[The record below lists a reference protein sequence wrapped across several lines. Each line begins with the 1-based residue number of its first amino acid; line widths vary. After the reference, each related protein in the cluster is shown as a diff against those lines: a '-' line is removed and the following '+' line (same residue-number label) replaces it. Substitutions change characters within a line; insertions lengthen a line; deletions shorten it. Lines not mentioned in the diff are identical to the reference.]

1 MSNIVLFLK
10 DNIIDI
16 TLILI
21 LIYPVIKGF
30 LFKFSSKS
38 LKNDIE
44 EATSYTSF
52 IIGTILGV
60 IITKGIF
67 IRHESGIYSK
77 LYNIIPKNLISML
90 ENKPILVYL
99 LIMPIIIFI
108 VYKAIEIIIGF
119 INRVTFYLLLDGV
132 ENFLREKSN
141 LTKRII
147 GLIFQT
153 PKAICYVILA
163 TFLLN
168 ISSVI
173 GISNKF
179 NNKLESSKVYSFLSS
194 ELVNPITNS
203 NFAKN
208 IPNIINNSFKIVIKN
223 NNDISSKDN
232 GKTIVYYNGI
242 TLEEGLKSND
252 EIDNFARKLVADS
265 VDTRAKA
272 KVIYNWVGKNIDYDY
287 AKVDKIMNN
296 DFTIKSGAIPTF
308 DSKKGICF
316 DYSCLYAVM
325 CRANGIKT
333 RIITGEGYN
342 GSSWVSHAWNE
353 VYIEEENKWIN
364 VDTTFYKG
372 GNYFDSS
379 VFKLD
384 HRNSTI
390 AN

>member
-1 MSNIVLFLK
+1 MNKIVLFLK
-10 DNIIDI
+10 DNMIDI

-52 IIGTILGV
+52 IIGAILGV
-60 IITKGIF
+60 VITKGIF
-67 IRHESGIYSK
+67 IRHDQAIYSK
-77 LYNIIPKNLISML
+77 IYNIIPKNMINML

-108 VYKAIEIIIGF
+108 VYKVIETIIGF
-119 INRVTFYLLLDGV
+119 INKVTFYLLLDVV

-141 LTKRII
+141 FTKRII

-153 PKAICYVILA
+153 PKAICYVLLA

-168 ISSVI
+168 VLSVLGISS
-173 GISNKF
+173 KY
-179 NNKLESSKVYSFLSS
+179 NNKLESSEVYSFLSNK
-194 ELVNPITNS
+194 LVNPITNS

-223 NNDISSKDN
+223 NTDEFTKDN

-242 TLEEGLKSND
+242 TLDEGLKSND
-252 EIDNFARKLVADS
+252 EIDNFARKLVVDS
-265 VDTRAKA
+265 KNTRAKA
-272 KVIYNWVGKNIDYDY
+272 KIIYNWVGKNIDYDY

-296 DFTIKSGAIPTF
+296 DFTIKSGAIATF
-308 DSKKGICF
+308 YSKKGICF
-316 DYSCLYAVM
+316 DYSCIYAVM

-333 RIITGEGYN
+333 RIITGEGFN
-342 GSSWVSHAWNE
+342 GSSWVSHAWNQ